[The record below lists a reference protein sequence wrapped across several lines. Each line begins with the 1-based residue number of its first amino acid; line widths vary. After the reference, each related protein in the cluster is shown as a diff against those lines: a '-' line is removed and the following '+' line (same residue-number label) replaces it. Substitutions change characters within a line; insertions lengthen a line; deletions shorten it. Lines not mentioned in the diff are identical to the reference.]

1 MLNFCINIFL
11 KSLEWTKCKKKTFT
25 SNFCYWFF
33 PERLY
38 LIMVRSFDMK
48 LLKKAITFAFLSIL
62 VMPVFSGEK
71 YNFSGKPLKDK
82 KSVAFND
89 CTAIEL
95 AEKMRCGWNLGN
107 TLDANSKTGLASEES
122 WHQPLT
128 TKEMIDAVAAAGFKT
143 IRLPCSWANHLIDSN
158 YTIDTAWMARVK
170 EIVDWCIED
179 GLYVILNDHHDNYE
193 RKGLMPRGKGYY
205 PSSLNY
211 NESML
216 FTKNLWA
223 QISLAFNKGYDEHL
237 IFELFNEPRLRG
249 HEHEW
254 WYNQGCT
261 VCRDGAGNLN
271 KLNQIALN
279 TIRASG
285 KNNAKRFVMV
295 TGLAASINS
304 YQADSSW
311 KLPKDSVEDRLLI
324 SVHLYTPYSFA
335 MENPGET
342 VFMEKHRGELVYNF
356 GWLNEHFVSKGIPVI
371 IGEYGATNKN
381 NTEERVKWFECFV
394 SESHKYNM
402 VTCLWDNGDWNA
414 KNTFEEKFGFFN
426 RKEKTW
432 YFPEIIDTIMRCS
445 E

>member
-1 MLNFCINIFL
+1 MKKFIK
-11 KSLEWTKCKKKTFT
+11 KSFV
-25 SNFCYWFF
+25 
-33 PERLY
+33 
-38 LIMVRSFDMK
+38 LI
-48 LLKKAITFAFLSIL
+48 FLSIFIL
-62 VMPVFSGEK
+62 SSFAGEK
-71 YNFSGKPLKDK
+71 YSFSKKALKDK
-82 KSVAFND
+82 KSVTFND
-89 CTAIEL
+89 CTAMEL
-95 AEKMRCGWNLGN
+95 AQKMKCGWNLGN
-107 TLDANSKTGLASEES
+107 TLDANGKTGLESQES
-122 WHQPLT
+122 WGQPLT

-143 IRLPCSWANHLIDSN
+143 IRIPCSWANHFVDSN

-170 EIVDWCIED
+170 EIVDWCIAD
-179 GLYVILNDHHDNYE
+179 GLYVILNDHHDNFE
-193 RKGLMPRGKGYY
+193 RESLIPKGKGYY

-216 FTKNLWA
+216 FTKNVWA

-237 IFELFNEPRLRG
+237 IFEVFNEPRLRG

-261 VCRDGAGNLN
+261 VCKDGASNLN
-271 KLNQIALN
+271 KLNQLALN

-285 KNNAKRFVMV
+285 KNNAKRFVMI

-342 VFMEKHRGELVYNF
+342 VFMEKHAGELAYNF
-356 GWLNEHFVSKGIPVI
+356 DWLNEKFVKNGLPVI
-371 IGEYGATNKN
+371 IGEFGATNKN
-381 NTEERVKWFECFV
+381 NTEERMKWFEFFV
-394 SESHKYNM
+394 KESRKYNM
-402 VTCLWDNGDWNA
+402 VPCLWDNGDPNA

-426 RKEKTW
+426 RKEESW
-432 YFPEIIDTIMRCS
+432 YFPEIIDIIVKNS
-445 E
+445 EN